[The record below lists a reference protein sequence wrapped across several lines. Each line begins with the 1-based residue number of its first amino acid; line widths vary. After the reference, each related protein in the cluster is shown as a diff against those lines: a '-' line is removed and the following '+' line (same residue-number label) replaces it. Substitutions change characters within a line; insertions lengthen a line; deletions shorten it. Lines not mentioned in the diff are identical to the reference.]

1 MTIRIQRWKRS
12 EPTLKMKW
20 YRFLQPYAGLLDSL
34 IAIFTLSQVISDFQ
48 LNVSERHMREY
59 LEYLKTKSPEDRI
72 KYQLQN

>member
-34 IAIFTLSQVISDFQ
+34 IAICTLSQVISDFQ
-48 LNVSERHMREY
+48 LNVSERHMRAY
-59 LEYLKTKSPEDRI
+59 LEYLKSKSPEDRI